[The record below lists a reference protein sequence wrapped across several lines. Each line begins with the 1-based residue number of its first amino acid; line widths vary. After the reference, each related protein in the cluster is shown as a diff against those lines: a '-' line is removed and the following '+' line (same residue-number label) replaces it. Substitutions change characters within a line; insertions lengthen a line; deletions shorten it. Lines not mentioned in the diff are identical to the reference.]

1 MRAGRRGAAA
11 GEEDSQQDSAS
22 SLKARNVV
30 ARADGLPSI
39 ERRVAVSP
47 SAMKRHVFR
56 LIGLK
61 AFQE

>member
-1 MRAGRRGAAA
+1 M
-11 GEEDSQQDSAS
+11 GEEGSQQDSAS
-22 SLKARNVV
+22 SLKACNVV

>member
-1 MRAGRRGAAA
+1 M
-11 GEEDSQQDSAS
+11 GEEGTQQDSAS
-22 SLKARNVV
+22 SLKACNVV

-39 ERRVAVSP
+39 ERRVAVFP